1 MAQNDFFNLMDI
13 FIYGGIS
20 IVFLMLFIF
29 VFRFI
34 GAWMLRID
42 EVISLLKKI
51 LRELERSNKNF
62 HR

>member
-1 MAQNDFFNLMDI
+1 MAQNDFFDLMDI
-13 FIYGGIS
+13 LIYGGLT

-29 VFRFI
+29 IFRFI

-42 EVISLLKKI
+42 EIISLLKKI

>member
-1 MAQNDFFNLMDI
+1 MAQNDFFDLMDI
-13 FIYGGIS
+13 LIYGGLT